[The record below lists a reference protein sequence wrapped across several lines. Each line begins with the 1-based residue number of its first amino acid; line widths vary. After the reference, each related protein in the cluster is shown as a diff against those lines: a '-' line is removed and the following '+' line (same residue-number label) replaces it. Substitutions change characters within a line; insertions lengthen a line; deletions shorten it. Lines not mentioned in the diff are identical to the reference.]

1 MRFFKMQ
8 NCGNDY
14 IFVFNR
20 PTQEEVIRLCNR
32 NFGIGGDGVVYLY
45 KKKDTFGYEIYNS
58 DGSRAT
64 FCGSVTLCLGLY
76 LYAVKKGKSF
86 DVLTDSGVKRVSVFP
101 RGKKVKVGVEVG
113 KPHFQEPIGNQKI
126 FNKLLFLRF
135 GGKTLRVRATL
146 VNVGNLHL
154 VIKGLYSIHL
164 REKIVN
170 AINESGT
177 FPGGVNVEFVERR
190 KRYAKVI
197 VYERGSGKTLC
208 CSSGGGA
215 VFAVLNKTGACGENF
230 ILEFE
235 GGKIVAQ
242 MKNKSIFIYSYPR
255 FLFSGE
261 WGGLCE

>member
-1 MRFFKMQ
+1 MRFFKME

-32 NFGIGGDGVVYLY
+32 NFGVGGDGVVYLY
-45 KKKDTFGYEIYNS
+45 KKKDSFGYEIYNN

-76 LYAVKKGKSF
+76 LYKTQGGKSF
-86 DVLTDSGVKRVSVFP
+86 DILTDSGVKRVNVFP
-101 RGKKVKVGVEVG
+101 RGKRVKVGVEVG
-113 KPHFQEPIGNQKI
+113 KPHFQEQNGNQKI
-126 FNKLLFLRF
+126 FNKLLFLRC
-135 GGKTLRVRATL
+135 GNKSLRVRATL

-154 VIKGLYSIHL
+154 VIKGLYSTVM
-164 REKIVN
+164 REKIVQ
-170 AINESGT
+170 AIGQSGL
-177 FPGGVNVEFVERR
+177 FLDGVNVEFVERR
-190 KRYAKVI
+190 KGYARVI

-208 CSSGGGA
+208 CSSGAGA
-215 VFAVLNKTGACGENF
+215 VFAVLNKMGACGENY

-242 MKNKSIFIYSYPR
+242 MKNKSIFLYSYPR
-255 FLFSGE
+255 FLFSGR
-261 WGGLCE
+261 WGEL